1 MTRPRHTGTIVVG
14 VDRDGP
20 HDNVVL
26 AAALDQARHTDSVV
40 RVVHA
45 IAPDTAAAPI
55 DAVTNR
61 ERVAARHV
69 HQNAIL
75 ADLRRYI
82 DTDTEAVG
90 PRLVVDFSVR
100 HGDPATLLL
109 WAAQH
114 ADLIVV
120 GTRGTGHGSPL
131 LLGTVSQDVAVH
143 ATCPVLLIP
152 TPEPV
157 RPRTG

>member
-1 MTRPRHTGTIVVG
+1 VADVTRSQHIATIVVG
-14 VDRDGP
+14 LDHNSSHDGA
-20 HDNVVL
+20 VL
-26 AAALDQARHTDSVV
+26 AAALDRACQTGSVL

-45 IAPDTAAAPI
+45 IAPDANDRHGAAA
-55 DAVTNR
+55 DA
-61 ERVAARHV
+61 AASRTRRTTRQN

-75 ADLRRYI
+75 DDLRRH
-82 DTDTEAVG
+82 TEVEMTHPG
-90 PRLVVDFSVR
+90 PLPTVEYSVR
-100 HGDPATLLL
+100 HGDPATVLL

-120 GTRGTGHGSPL
+120 GTRGASHRSAL

-152 TPEPV
+152 TP
-157 RPRTG
+157 

>member
-1 MTRPRHTGTIVVG
+1 MPKPQQPGTIVVG
-14 VDRDGP
+14 MDRDGP
-20 HDNVVL
+20 HDSVVL
-26 AAALDQARHTDSVV
+26 AAALDQARHTGSAV

-45 IAPDTAAAPI
+45 IAPDTHAVPV
-55 DAVTNR
+55 DAVTSHSG
-61 ERVAARHV
+61 VTAQHAHK
-69 HQNAIL
+69 NAIL
-75 ADLRRYI
+75 ADLRRHVDA
-82 DTDTEAVG
+82 DTAAAGPHLAV
-90 PRLVVDFSVR
+90 DYSVR
-100 HGDPATLLL
+100 HGDPATILL

-152 TPEPV
+152 TP
-157 RPRTG
+157 